1 MTTPAQHDMPMLT
14 VFGSINVDLIFA
26 LPHLP
31 AAGETVLTSTYSQAV
46 GGKGANQAAAAARD
60 GAATRFIGCVGDD
73 GLGATARAALA
84 ELGVDVGG
92 LETVPGT
99 TGVAAIWI
107 DGEGKNQIA
116 VASGANAALKAD
128 ALVRR
133 ALARGAYVVLQMETP
148 AAEVAAAIAHARRA
162 GARVILNLAPALPLP
177 RLALEQADILVVNEH
192 EAAVLCDRLELALR
206 DPADQASGL
215 ARHLGN
221 TVIVTL
227 GAAGAIGA
235 RRDEVLRVAALAVNA
250 VDTTG
255 AGDCFVGVLA
265 SALAR
270 GASLHAAMQRAA
282 IAGSLACTV
291 VGAMPSFPGRAQI
304 DAALLDTGQLP

>member
-1 MTTPAQHDMPMLT
+1 MLT
-14 VFGSINVDLIFA
+14 VFGSINVDLTFA

-31 AAGETVLTSTYSQAV
+31 AAGETVLTQAYRQAV
-46 GGKGANQAAAAARD
+46 GGKGANQAAAAACD
-60 GAATRFIGCVGDD
+60 GAAVRFIGCVGED
-73 GLGATARAALA
+73 GFGATARAALSDR
-84 ELGVDVGG
+84 GVDVAD
-92 LETVPGT
+92 LAIVAGT

-107 DGEGKNQIA
+107 DGEGNNQIA
-116 VASGANAALKAD
+116 VASGANAALKAE
-128 ALVRR
+128 
-133 ALARGAYVVLQMETP
+133 ALAIRPLARDSTVVLQMETP
-148 AAEVAAAIAHARRA
+148 AVEVAAAIAHARRA

-177 RLALEQADILVVNEH
+177 RAGLEQADVLVVNEH
-192 EAAVLCDRLELALR
+192 EAAALCEHLELPLR
-206 DPADQASGL
+206 QPADQAVGL

-227 GAAGAIGA
+227 GAAGAIGTH
-235 RRDEVLRVAALAVNA
+235 RDEVWRVEALDVNA

-282 IAGSLACTV
+282 VAGSLACTV
-291 VGAMPSFPGRAQI
+291 AGAMPSFPGRAQI
-304 DAALLDTGQLP
+304 DAALLGAGRGR

>member
-1 MTTPAQHDMPMLT
+1 MLT
-14 VFGSINVDLIFA
+14 VFGSINVDLIFP

-31 AAGETVLTSTYSQAV
+31 AAGETVLTSTYSQAT

-60 GAATRFIGCVGDD
+60 GAAIRFIGCVGDD
-73 GLGATARAALA
+73 SFGATARAALTD
-84 ELGVDVGG
+84 LGVDVGD

-107 DGEGKNQIA
+107 DREGNNQIA
-116 VASGANAALKAD
+116 VASGANAALKAE
-128 ALVRR
+128 
-133 ALARGAYVVLQMETP
+133 ALARRPLTRDAFVVLQMETP

-162 GARVILNLAPALPLP
+162 GAKVILNLAPALPLP
-177 RLALEQADILVVNEH
+177 RPALEQADILVVNEH
-192 EAAVLCDRLELALR
+192 EAAVLCERLELPLR
-206 DPADQASGL
+206 EPVDQASGL

-227 GAAGAIGA
+227 GAAGAIGT
-235 RRDEVLRVAALAVNA
+235 RQDEVLRARALTVNA

-291 VGAMPSFPGRAQI
+291 VGATPSFPSRAQI
-304 DAALLDTGQLP
+304 DAALLDTGHGP

>member
-1 MTTPAQHDMPMLT
+1 MLT

-31 AAGETVLTSTYSQAV
+31 AAGETVLTSSYRQAV

-60 GAATRFIGCVGDD
+60 GAAVRFLGCVGED
-73 GLGATARAALA
+73 GLGATARAALT
-84 ELGVDVGG
+84 ELGVDVED
-92 LETVPGT
+92 LDTVPGP

-107 DGEGKNQIA
+107 DGAGRNQIA
-116 VASGANAALKAD
+116 VASGANAALEA
-128 ALVRR
+128 A
-133 ALARGAYVVLQMETP
+133 ALARRPLARGSFVVLQMETP

-162 GARVILNLAPALPLP
+162 EAQVILNLAPAIPLP
-177 RLALEQADILVVNEH
+177 RATLEQVNILVVNEH
-192 EAAVLCDRLELALR
+192 KAAALCKHLELPVR
-206 DPADQASGL
+206 EPADLASPL

-221 TVIVTL
+221 TVLVTL

-235 RRDEVLRVAALAVNA
+235 RSDEVLRVEALAVDA

-270 GASLHAAMQRAA
+270 GTSLPAAMQRAA
-282 IAGSLACTV
+282 IAASLACTA
-291 VGAMPSFPGRAQI
+291 VGALPSFPDRARI
-304 DAALLDTGQLP
+304 DAALQGAGHGR

>member
-1 MTTPAQHDMPMLT
+1 MLT
-14 VFGSINVDLIFA
+14 VFGSINVDLTFA

-31 AAGETVLTSTYSQAV
+31 AAGETVLTSTYHQAT

-60 GAATRFIGCVGDD
+60 GAAVRFIGCVGDD
-73 GLGATARAALA
+73 SFGATARAALTD
-84 ELGVDVGG
+84 LGVDVGD

-116 VASGANAALKAD
+116 VASGANAALKAE
-128 ALVRR
+128 
-133 ALARGAYVVLQMETP
+133 ALAKHPLARDGFVVLQMETP

-177 RLALEQADILVVNEH
+177 RAALEQVDILVVNEH
-192 EAAVLCDRLELALR
+192 EAAVVCERLELPLR
-206 DPADQASGL
+206 EPADQAAGL

-221 TVIVTL
+221 TVLVTL
-227 GAAGAIGA
+227 GAAGAIGT
-235 RRDEVLRVAALAVNA
+235 RRDEVLRVEALRVNA

-304 DAALLDTGQLP
+304 DAALLDTGQGR

>member
-1 MTTPAQHDMPMLT
+1 MLT
-14 VFGSINVDLIFA
+14 VFGSINVDLTFA

-60 GAATRFIGCVGDD
+60 GAATGFIGCVGDD

-133 ALARGAYVVLQMETP
+133 PLARGAIVVLQMETP
-148 AAEVAAAIAHARRA
+148 AAEVAAVIAHARRA
-162 GARVILNLAPALPLP
+162 EARVILNLAPALPLLRP
-177 RLALEQADILVVNEH
+177 ALEQVDILVVNEH
-192 EAAVLCDRLELALR
+192 EAAVLCERLELALR
-206 DPADQASGL
+206 NPADQASGL

-235 RRDEVLRVAALAVNA
+235 RQDEVLRVAALAVNA

-270 GASLHAAMQRAA
+270 GASLHTAMQRAV

-304 DAALLDTGQLP
+304 DAALLDTGHIP

>member
-1 MTTPAQHDMPMLT
+1 MPMLT
-14 VFGSINVDLIFA
+14 VFGSINVDQIFA

-31 AAGETVLTSTYSQAV
+31 ATGETVLTSTYRQAT

-60 GAATRFIGCVGDD
+60 GAAIRFIGCVGDD
-73 GLGATARAALA
+73 PFGATARAALA
-84 ELGVDVGG
+84 ELGVDVGD

-107 DGEGKNQIA
+107 DGEGNNQIA
-116 VASGANAALKAD
+116 VASGANAALGAE
-128 ALVRR
+128 ALTRR
-133 ALARGAYVVLQMETP
+133 PLARDGFVVLQMETP
-148 AAEVAAAIAHARRA
+148 AAEVAAAIALVRRA

-177 RLALEQADILVVNEH
+177 RPALEQVDVLVVNEH
-192 EAAVLCDRLELALR
+192 EAAVLCERLELPLR
-206 DPADQASGL
+206 EPAEQASGL
-215 ARHLGN
+215 AGDLGS

-235 RRDEVLRVAALAVNA
+235 RHDEVLRVEALPVHA

-282 IAGSLACTV
+282 IAGSLACTT

-304 DAALLDTGQLP
+304 DAALLGAGRSP

>member
-1 MTTPAQHDMPMLT
+1 MLT
-14 VFGSINVDLIFA
+14 VFGSINVDLTFA

-60 GAATRFIGCVGDD
+60 GAAVRFIGCVGDD
-73 GLGATARAALA
+73 SFGATARAALA
-84 ELGVDVGG
+84 GFGVDVGD
-92 LETVPGT
+92 LETVPGP
-99 TGVAAIWI
+99 TGVAAVWI
-107 DGEGKNQIA
+107 EPEGKNQIA
-116 VASGANAALKAD
+116 VASGANAAATAAAFAK
-128 ALVRR
+128 RP
-133 ALARGAYVVLQMETP
+133 LARDSFVVLQMETP
-148 AAEVAAAIAHARRA
+148 AVEVAAAIAHARRA
-162 GARVILNLAPALPLP
+162 GAKVILNLAPALPLP
-177 RLALEQADILVVNEH
+177 GPALEQVDILVVNEH
-192 EAAVLCDRLELALR
+192 EAAVLCEHLELPRR
-206 DPADQASGL
+206 DPASGL

-235 RRDEVLRVAALAVNA
+235 RRDEVLRVEALAVNA

-270 GASLHAAMQRAA
+270 GTSLHAAMQRAA
-282 IAGSLACTV
+282 AAGSLACTV
-291 VGAMPSFPGRAQI
+291 VGAMPSFPDRVQI
-304 DAALLDTGQLP
+304 DAALLETGHGP

>member
-1 MTTPAQHDMPMLT
+1 MLT
-14 VFGSINVDLIFA
+14 VFGSINVDLTFA

-31 AAGETVLTSTYSQAV
+31 AAGETVLTSTYSQAT

-60 GAATRFIGCVGDD
+60 GAAIRFIGRVGDD
-73 GLGATARAALA
+73 GFGATARAALTA
-84 ELGVDVGG
+84 LGVDVGD

-107 DGEGKNQIA
+107 DREGKNQIA
-116 VASGANAALKAD
+116 VASGANAALKAE
-128 ALVRR
+128 ALVKRP
-133 ALARGAYVVLQMETP
+133 LARDGFVVLQMETP

-162 GARVILNLAPALPLP
+162 GAKVILNLAPALPLP
-177 RLALEQADILVVNEH
+177 RPALEQVDLLVVNEH
-192 EAAVLCDRLELALR
+192 EAAVLCERLELPLGE
-206 DPADQASGL
+206 PADQAAGL

-235 RRDEVLRVAALAVNA
+235 RRDEVLRVEALSVNA

-291 VGAMPSFPGRAQI
+291 VGAMPSFPDRAQI
-304 DAALLDTGQLP
+304 DAALLDTGHVA